1 MARNQGYVD
10 RKMHKT
16 HGYIDVLWMCDL
28 TTVEFLL
35 FGLNAKSPKAG
46 LTTRVTMSTYSF
58 GTGRTRDLLGI
69 KVEYTAD
76 NTQSLTT
83 PTKL

>member
-1 MARNQGYVD
+1 
-10 RKMHKT
+10 
-16 HGYIDVLWMCDL
+16 MCDL

-76 NTQSLTT
+76 NTQS
-83 PTKL
+83 